1 MQQGVIL
8 RGYSGFYYVKL
19 EDRVL
24 ECSLRGRTKKKEKS
38 FFPGD
43 VVWVSIENEK
53 QGAIEKADPRKT
65 LLLRPPV
72 ANVSLLVI
80 VMSLGYPEAE
90 LTLLDRLLV
99 LAEHAGIRPVIVLS
113 KLDMANRARAEEI
126 KQDYLETG
134 YTFIATSTKSMEGME
149 KLKQELV
156 GETTVF
162 AGQSG
167 AGKTSLMNLLLPEKD
182 LKTGTLG
189 DKSKRGKHTTRHIE
203 LHDYLGGY
211 LVDTPGFNR
220 LYVPEME
227 ESQLPHCF
235 PEFAPYIPSCRFATC
250 LHYKEPNCAVKEHVN
265 SKVISQ
271 RRYDNYIQ
279 FLEEIKN
286 KEKRY
291 ND

>member
-19 EDRVL
+19 EDRVV
-24 ECSLRGRTKKKEKS
+24 ECSLRGRTKKKTKS
-38 FFPGD
+38 FYPGD
-43 VVWVSIENEK
+43 VVWISIENEK
-53 QGAIEKADPRKT
+53 QGVIEKAEPRKT

-80 VMSLGYPEAE
+80 VMSLSYPEAE

-99 LAEHAGIRPVIVLS
+99 LAEHAGIRPLIVLS
-113 KLDMANRARAEEI
+113 KLDTANQARAEEI
-126 KQDYLETG
+126 MADYRSTG
-134 YTFIATSTKSMEGME
+134 YTFIATSITDLVGMDE
-149 KLKQELV
+149 LMNELV

-167 AGKTSLMNLLLPEKD
+167 AGKTSLMNLLLPEMH

-203 LHDYLGGY
+203 LFDYKGGY

-235 PEFAPYIPSCRFATC
+235 PEFSPYLNRCRFATC
-250 LHYKEPNCAVKEHVN
+250 LHYKEPDCCVKDHVN
-265 SKVISQ
+265 ERDIST
-271 RRYDNYIQ
+271 RRYQNYLQ